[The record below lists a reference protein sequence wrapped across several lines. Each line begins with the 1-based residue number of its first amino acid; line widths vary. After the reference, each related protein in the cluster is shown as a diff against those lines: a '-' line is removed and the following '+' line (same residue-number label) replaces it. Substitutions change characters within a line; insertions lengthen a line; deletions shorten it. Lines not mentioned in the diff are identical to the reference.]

1 MGEVESRENE
11 FENIRMLLF
20 QKEIYAGIGNSEGQI
35 QSLKVIVANIASVL
49 ENLFSNLFLTLPLL
63 CPAL

>member
-1 MGEVESRENE
+1 
-11 FENIRMLLF
+11 MLFFL
-20 QKEIYAGIGNSEGQI
+20 KEIYAGIGNSEDPI
-35 QSLKVIVANIASVL
+35 QPFKVMSATIASVL